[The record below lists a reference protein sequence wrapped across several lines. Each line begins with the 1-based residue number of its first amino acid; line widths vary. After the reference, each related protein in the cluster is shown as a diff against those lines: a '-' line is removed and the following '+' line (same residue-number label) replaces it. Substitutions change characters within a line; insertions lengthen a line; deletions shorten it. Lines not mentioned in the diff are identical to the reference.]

1 MPDSNDIIFNE
12 YSLDF
17 FGFIDLI
24 FSFLFG
30 IGNGGAAGGGNG
42 FGGNGGVLSNWS
54 PGAVFEWLSN
64 TWSVLVI
71 LSWLVSALLIFGII
85 YAYIRHGHLNE
96 VFAEILKRQE
106 EAYKK
111 IHSKEVKN
119 QRWEDVLVHV
129 DGDKPSDW
137 KLAIIEADIV
147 LDDMLNSLGYV
158 GNTIGEKL
166 KTASPNNFR
175 TINQAWHAHNVRNR
189 IAHEGADF
197 ELSQSEARQV
207 VTEYKMVFE
216 EFDFI

>member
-1 MPDSNDIIFNE
+1 MPDSNDIVFNE

-24 FSFLFG
+24 FSFFFG
-30 IGNGGAAGGGNG
+30 IGNGGALGGGG
-42 FGGNGGVLSNWS
+42 TGGGVLNNWS
-54 PGAVFEWLSN
+54 PGVVFEWLSN

-85 YAYIRHGHLNE
+85 YAYLRQGQLAE
-96 VFAEILKRQE
+96 VFSEILKRQE

-111 IHSKEVKN
+111 IHSKDVKN
-119 QRWEDVLVHV
+119 QRWEDVLVHIE
-129 DGDKPSDW
+129 GEKSSDW
-137 KLAIIEADIV
+137 KLAIIEADII
-147 LDDMLNSLGYV
+147 LDELLNSLGLV

-166 KTASPNNFR
+166 KTAKPNNFR

-189 IAHEGADF
+189 IAHEGAEF